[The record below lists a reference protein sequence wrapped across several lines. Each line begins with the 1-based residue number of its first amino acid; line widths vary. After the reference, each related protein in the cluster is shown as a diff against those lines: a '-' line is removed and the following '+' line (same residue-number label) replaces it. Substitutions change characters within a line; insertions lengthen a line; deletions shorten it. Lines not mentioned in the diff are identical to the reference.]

1 MTINISDVREVS
13 LNTLGT
19 EVFSVEEFETL
30 DSLVDSLVA
39 NDGNAIR
46 RSIDSLNG
54 ISDGLAQSY
63 AAMAGRV
70 SALESQREVLE
81 DASLRIDKLLM
92 GERDLDYASAVT
104 DLTKESVALQAL
116 QASFTKIAQ
125 LSLFNFMR

>member
-1 MTINISDVREVS
+1 
-13 LNTLGT
+13 
-19 EVFSVEEFETL
+19 
-30 DSLVDSLVA
+30 
-39 NDGNAIR
+39 
-46 RSIDSLNG
+46 
-54 ISDGLAQSY
+54 
-63 AAMAGRV
+63 MAGKV

-81 DASLRIDKLLM
+81 DTSLRIDKLLM

>member
-1 MTINISDVREVS
+1 MS

-54 ISDGLAQSY
+54 ISDRLAQSY

-81 DASLRIDKLLM
+81 DTSLRIDKLLM

-116 QASFTKIAQ
+116 QASLRK
-125 LSLFNFMR
+125 